1 VIAIRRT
8 FIFHRNSKTAGPA
21 LVTAYQY
28 DNSIAGHTGIAIAPV
43 NAAPPK
49 VSFGGRVI

>member
-8 FIFHRNSKTAGPA
+8 FIFHRYSKTVGRAV
-21 LVTAYQY
+21 LTTWRY
-28 DNSIAGHTGIAIAPV
+28 DNSIAGYAGLAIAIV
-43 NAAPPK
+43 NAPAPK